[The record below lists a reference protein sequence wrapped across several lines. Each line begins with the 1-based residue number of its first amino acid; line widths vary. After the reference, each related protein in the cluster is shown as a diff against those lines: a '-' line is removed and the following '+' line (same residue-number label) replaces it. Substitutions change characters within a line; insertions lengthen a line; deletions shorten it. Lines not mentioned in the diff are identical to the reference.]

1 MTRISSAFHWTGLAT
16 GLLISLVMLAGCQPN
31 PSDSES
37 TDRPN
42 IIFIFM
48 DDQASHSISAYG
60 SELVETPNMDRL
72 ANEGIRF
79 DQAFVT
85 NSICAP
91 SRAVLLTGVHSHI
104 NGKMT
109 NQDTFDG
116 SQITYPKLLGEAGYQ
131 TAMIG
136 KWHLRSLPTGYDH
149 WDILPGQGAYYNPDF
164 INEGGEYRVEG
175 YVTDI
180 ITDKVIDWIDQVK
193 ESDEPFMVNYHHKAP
208 HRNWMPGPDHLNAFE
223 GTRFPEP
230 STLYANW
237 SNELGSPETEDLEID
252 EWSGRTSAVRTQRM
266 TLMDHFDPAWDLKLP
281 LDQVED
287 AQYQEL
293 WANAYGRFN
302 EEQREAWDAAYDPV
316 GEEYRQS
323 DLSGR
328 ELQSWLYQRYMND
341 YMGTLLSVDD
351 NLGRLL
357 EYLEQSGLDENTI
370 VIFTSDQGFFLGDHG
385 WYDKRWMYEQ
395 SLHIPLMVRWPGVI
409 EPGQT
414 DEHMVQNLDF
424 APTLVDLAGL
434 EIPDWMQGKS
444 LLPIFRGE
452 SPENWR
458 ESIYYHYY
466 EHPSEHSVERHYG
479 VRTDRYKLIHYYQ
492 IGEWELFDLEKDPDE
507 MQSVHEDPD
516 YEQIRNELETELER
530 LREQYRVPEEDPV

>member
-116 SQITYPKLLGEAGYQ
+116 SQVTYPKLLREAGYQ

-252 EWSGRTSAVRTQRM
+252 EW
-266 TLMDHFDPAWDLKLP
+266 
-281 LDQVED
+281 
-287 AQYQEL
+287 
-293 WANAYGRFN
+293 
-302 EEQREAWDAAYDPV
+302 
-316 GEEYRQS
+316 
-323 DLSGR
+323 
-328 ELQSWLYQRYMND
+328 
-341 YMGTLLSVDD
+341 
-351 NLGRLL
+351 
-357 EYLEQSGLDENTI
+357 
-370 VIFTSDQGFFLGDHG
+370 
-385 WYDKRWMYEQ
+385 
-395 SLHIPLMVRWPGVI
+395 
-409 EPGQT
+409 
-414 DEHMVQNLDF
+414 
-424 APTLVDLAGL
+424 
-434 EIPDWMQGKS
+434 
-444 LLPIFRGE
+444 
-452 SPENWR
+452 
-458 ESIYYHYY
+458 
-466 EHPSEHSVERHYG
+466 
-479 VRTDRYKLIHYYQ
+479 
-492 IGEWELFDLEKDPDE
+492 
-507 MQSVHEDPD
+507 
-516 YEQIRNELETELER
+516 
-530 LREQYRVPEEDPV
+530 